1 MTSFPPALL
10 CAVLLCG
17 PLLAQQPDSE
27 VAATP
32 APVKTVEQ
40 APPDNRILGVLPN
53 YRTADGT
60 KDFEPLTA
68 GAKFK
73 IAGKD
78 SFDWPGFVLAGAFA
92 GFRQLSDDTPSFGQG
107 VKGYSKRYAAAVGDQ
122 VMGNMMTEAILPS
135 LLHEDPRYF
144 RKVNGSVLGRTG
156 YALTRILVTRTDA
169 DKWRFNTSEVLGN
182 GITASIG
189 NAYYRD
195 NRGFGDTMA
204 RFGGQ
209 IATDALSNVLKEF
222 WPDIKR
228 RWFHHD

>member
-1 MTSFPPALL
+1 MRSVFRVLL
-10 CAVLLCG
+10 CAAALSG
-17 PLLAQQPDSE
+17 GLLAQQQEADTPDH
-27 VAATP
+27 
-32 APVKTVEQ
+32 
-40 APPDNRILGVLPN
+40 RIMGVLPN

-68 GAKFK
+68 GEKFK

-78 SFDWPGFVLAGAFA
+78 SFDWPVYILAGAFA
-92 GFRQLSDDTPSFGQG
+92 GMRQLSDDTPSFGQG
-107 VKGYSKRYAAAVGDQ
+107 LKGYSKRYGAALGDQ
-122 VMGNMMTEAILPS
+122 VIGNMMTEAVLPA

-144 RKVNGSVLGRTG
+144 RKVHGSVWGRTT

-189 NAYYRD
+189 NAYYPD
-195 NRGFGDTMA
+195 NRNFSGTMQ
-204 RFGGQ
+204 RFGSQLG
-209 IATDALSNVLKEF
+209 TDALSNVLKEF

-228 RWFHHD
+228 RWFQRH